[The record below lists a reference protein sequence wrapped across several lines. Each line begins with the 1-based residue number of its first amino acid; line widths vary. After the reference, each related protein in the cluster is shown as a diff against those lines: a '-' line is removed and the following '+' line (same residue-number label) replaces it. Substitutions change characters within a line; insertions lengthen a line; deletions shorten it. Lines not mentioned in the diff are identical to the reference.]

1 METGTADRAA
11 LITGAGQQFCFQ
23 FAVRREY
30 GGLEVFAVYGQGV
43 CLNAGNVFAVIQK
56 QTVAAILVAAAVC
69 ELSYLAVLLR
79 CELWEGAVNSFNI
92 GRLHC
97 VSSGSFA
104 IWV

>member
-1 METGTADRAA
+1 M
-11 LITGAGQQFCFQ
+11 
-23 FAVRREY
+23 
-30 GGLEVFAVYGQGV
+30 EVFAVYGQGV
-43 CLNAGNVFAVIQK
+43 RLNAGDIFAVIQ
-56 QTVAAILVAAAVC
+56 QQAVAAILVAAAVC
-69 ELSYLAVLLR
+69 ELLDFAVLLR

>member
-1 METGTADRAA
+1 M
-11 LITGAGQQFCFQ
+11 
-23 FAVRREY
+23 
-30 GGLEVFAVYGQGV
+30 

-92 GRLHC
+92 GRLHGA
-97 VSSGSFA
+97 SGGSFA